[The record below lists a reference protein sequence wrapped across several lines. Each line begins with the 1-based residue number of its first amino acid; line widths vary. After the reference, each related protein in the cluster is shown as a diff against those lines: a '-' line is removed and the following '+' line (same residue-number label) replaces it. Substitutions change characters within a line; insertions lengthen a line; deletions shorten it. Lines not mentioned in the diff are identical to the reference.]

1 MLNITAVGNLGKEPE
16 AFQAGTTPGAK
27 LPLAARTGKD
37 ETTWLNCV
45 VFGPRSATVLDYF
58 KKGSK
63 VTVIGKASQRFYQK
77 KDGSEGSSIELNV
90 SDFTL
95 PERESK
101 GENASRYSIKED
113 PYADKRGSNVTPFP
127 KQKSFDNNDIY

>member
-1 MLNITAVGNLGKEPE
+1 MLIINATGRLGNDPE
-16 AFQAGTTPGAK
+16 AFQAATIPGAK
-27 LPLAARTGKD
+27 FNLAVNTGKD
-37 ETTWLNCV
+37 ETTWLKCS
-45 VFGPRSATVLDYF
+45 VFGSRSATVLDYF

>member
-27 LPLAARTGKD
+27 FPLAARTGKD

-95 PERESK
+95 PERQQNDS
-101 GENASRYSIKED
+101 
-113 PYADKRGSNVTPFP
+113 SNVTPFP
-127 KQKSFDNNDIY
+127 DKKSFNNNDIY

>member
-1 MLNITAVGNLGKEPE
+1 MCI
-16 AFQAGTTPGAK
+16 
-27 LPLAARTGKD
+27 RDSTGKD

-63 VTVIGKASQRFYQK
+63 VTVVGKASQRFFDK
-77 KDGSEGSSIELNV
+77 KDGSQGSSIELNV

-95 PERESK
+95 PEK
-101 GENASRYSIKED
+101 PQYDAGSID
-113 PYADKRGSNVTPFP
+113 A
-127 KQKSFDNNDIY
+127 QAMKSFDNNDIY